1 MDLSSWTLA
10 ASIALFT
17 GCALVIAVFGTRI
30 TGVVDQLA
38 DRTGVGE
45 AVAGAILLGAATS
58 LSGSV
63 LSVTAAWNG
72 HPTLAVSNAIGGIA
86 VQTVFLAVADLFYK
100 RANLEHAAASAP
112 NMLQNA
118 LLIALL
124 SLILLGPITP
134 DISLYSIHPVSIV
147 LLVFYIYGIKLV
159 QRAWNQPMWQPSRTR
174 ETREDKPEQRNTR
187 ISLSRLWGEFLILM
201 GILGIAGW
209 WLEPAAANIARDTG
223 LDETAVGILLTAIST
238 SIPELVTSVA
248 AVRRGALTL
257 AVGGII
263 GGNAFDTLFTAASDI
278 AYRDGS
284 IYHHISEQTI
294 VWLVLTLLMAAVLM
308 MGQIRRQ
315 EHGPG
320 GIGFESSGVM
330 VIYLVGIVLMFI

>member
-1 MDLSSWTLA
+1 MADDGTLT
-10 ASIALFT
+10 ASILIFASGAL
-17 GCALVIAVFGTRI
+17 AIMLFGTRI
-30 TGVVDQLA
+30 TRVVDQLA

-45 AVAGAILLGAATS
+45 AVAGALFLGAATS

-86 VQTVFLAVADLFYK
+86 VQTLFLAVADCFYR

-118 LLIALL
+118 LLIVLL
-124 SLILLGPITP
+124 ALILLGPITP
-134 DISLYSIHPVSIV
+134 DLTFFSIHPITPV
-147 LLVFYIYGIKLV
+147 LFIFYIYGIKLV
-159 QRAWNQPMWQPSRTR
+159 QSAFERPMWLPSRTR
-174 ETREDKPEQRNTR
+174 ETRADEPDTHNRHV
-187 ISLSRLWGEFLILM
+187 SLGRLWGEFVVLM
-201 GILGIAGW
+201 LVLGLAGW
-209 WLEPAAANIARDTG
+209 WLEPAAANIAAKSG
-223 LDETAVGILLTAIST
+223 IGETVVGVLLTAIST

-278 AYRDGS
+278 AYRPGS
-284 IYHHISEQTI
+284 IYHHIPQETI
-294 VWLVLTLLMAAVLM
+294 VWLVLTLLMSGVLL

-315 EHGPG
+315 EQGPG
-320 GIGFESSGVM
+320 GIGFESVGVIG
-330 VIYLVGIVLMFI
+330 IYVLGLVLMLG